1 LGIYHEVAIC
11 QLSTSWLNVA
21 VPSSGGRPGGP
32 ERVSVSDDAIFSAL
46 YRTYRDPLLAF
57 VLRLTAGDR
66 EQAEDVV
73 QETLVRAW
81 REASRLDLSGPSLM
95 PWLATVARRIVI
107 DEHRRKQARPSAAGE
122 GVVAEMP
129 VDDDTAA
136 TILRVMVA
144 DAMRE
149 LSPAHR
155 EILNETILRDRT
167 VNQAATVLGLP
178 VGTVKSRVYYALRAL
193 HVVLA
198 ERGVLP

>member
-1 LGIYHEVAIC
+1 M
-11 QLSTSWLNVA
+11 NVA
-21 VPSSGGRPGGP
+21 VPRLGGEPGAS
-32 ERVSVSDDAIFSAL
+32 RVGRVGVDDDEIVSAL
-46 YRTYRDPLLAF
+46 YRTYREPLLGF

-66 EQAEDVV
+66 EHAEDIV

-81 REASRLDLSGPSLM
+81 REAARLDLSGPSLM

-107 DEHRRKQARPSAAGE
+107 DEHRRRQVRPAETRE

-129 VDDDTAA
+129 VDDDTSA

-149 LSPAHR
+149 LSAAHR
-155 EILNETILRDRT
+155 EILNATILSDRT
-167 VNQAATVLGLP
+167 VNQAAVYLDLP

>member
-1 LGIYHEVAIC
+1 
-11 QLSTSWLNVA
+11 
-21 VPSSGGRPGGP
+21 
-32 ERVSVSDDAIFSAL
+32 VSVNDDAIVSAL

-66 EQAEDVV
+66 EHAEDVV

-81 REASRLDLSGPSLM
+81 REAGRLDLSGPSLM

-107 DEHRRKQARPSAAGE
+107 DEHRRKLVRPAETGE

-129 VDDDTAA
+129 VDDGTAA

-167 VNQAATVLGLP
+167 VNQAASALGLP

-198 ERGVLP
+198 EHGVLP

>member
-1 LGIYHEVAIC
+1 
-11 QLSTSWLNVA
+11 
-21 VPSSGGRPGGP
+21 
-32 ERVSVSDDAIFSAL
+32 VSVNDDAIVSAL

-81 REASRLDLSGPSLM
+81 REAGRLDLSGPSLM

-107 DEHRRKQARPSAAGE
+107 DEHRRKRVRPAETGE

-155 EILNETILRDRT
+155 EILNATILCDQT
-167 VNQAATVLGLP
+167 VNQAASTLGLP
-178 VGTVKSRVYYALRAL
+178 VGTVKSRVFYALRAL
-193 HVVLA
+193 HVVL
-198 ERGVLP
+198 EEHGLLP